1 MRCLY
6 LTQELA
12 PYFMEGG
19 LGQTARAL
27 PSALERDHA
36 ITHDLV
42 VPYYP
47 WLVAGHGLRTEC
59 VWRTPA
65 LTVGGVTGP
74 ARVERLL
81 GRPGPG
87 EVFLVRADHWYD
99 RGGIYRDER
108 YVEFPDAARRAAF
121 FGAVVGAW
129 LAACGRAYDIV
140 HANDWQSGPALA
152 HVRALRGTRTA
163 PALLANVHSAE
174 YVGELPA
181 GDLGALALPDGWDG
195 RLGAAAAYRGEQPSL
210 LLLALLAADAATTGS
225 PAYAGE
231 LLARTRGSAIGDA
244 LGALPLTGIVAGID
258 TALWQPGAPGRV
270 TAAYGPRT
278 VRAGKAANK
287 RLLQQ
292 RLGLGAD
299 PGAAVFGVCSRLV
312 REKGVDLLIEA
323 AVPLVRDG
331 LAQLVVVGQGDEDL
345 VGRLAALVRDA
356 PAAVAHVPAFDQES
370 AWLTYAGSD
379 FTVMPSRVEPCG
391 LNQLIAM
398 TYATVPVV
406 SSVGGL
412 ADTVTDLAAPGG
424 SGFVIPELTAGAL
437 RDTMARALRWLAGP
451 PDEVDAVRRRVM
463 AADWS
468 WGRSA
473 RETAALYRR
482 TTPAGDAATDV
493 VRDTVHSAA
502 LPSPH

>member
-1 MRCLY
+1 MKCLY

-27 PSALERDHA
+27 PAALERDHA
-36 ITHDLV
+36 VTHDLV

-47 WLVAGHGLRTEC
+47 WLVAGHSLRTEC
-59 VWRTPA
+59 IWQTPA

-74 ARVERLL
+74 AGVERLL

-87 EVFLVRADHWYD
+87 EVLLVRADHLYD

-108 YVEFPDAARRAAF
+108 YVEFPDAAHRAAF
-121 FGAVVGAW
+121 FGACVGAW
-129 LAACGRAYDIV
+129 LAGSGRAYDIV
-140 HANDWQSGPALA
+140 HGNDWQSGPALA
-152 HVRALRGTRTA
+152 HLRALRGTRTA

-174 YVGELPA
+174 YVGPFPA
-181 GDLGALALPDGWDG
+181 GTAGTLALPEGWDTE
-195 RLGAAAAYRGEQPSL
+195 LEAAAAFRDEQPSL

-231 LLARTRGSAIGDA
+231 LLARTAGSSIGDA
-244 LGALPLTGIVAGID
+244 LRALPLTGIVAGID
-258 TALWQPGAPGRV
+258 TALWDPGAPDRV
-270 TAAYGPRT
+270 TAAYGPGT

-287 RLLQQ
+287 QRLQHY
-292 RLGLGAD
+292 LGLGAD
-299 PGAAVFGVCSRLV
+299 PAVAVFGVCSRLV

-323 AVPLVRDG
+323 AAPLVRSG

-345 VGRLAALVRDA
+345 VDLLAALARDA
-356 PAAVAHVPAFDQES
+356 PAAVAHVPAFDQDS
-370 AWLTYAGSD
+370 AWLTYAGAD

-406 SSVGGL
+406 SAVGGL
-412 ADTVTDLAAPGG
+412 TDTVTDLAEPGG
-424 SGFVIPELTAGAL
+424 TGFVVPELTARAL
-437 RDTMARALRWLAGP
+437 RDTMTRALRWLAGP
-451 PDEVDAVRRRVM
+451 DGEVDAVRHRAM

-473 RETAALYRR
+473 RQTADLYLRAATGPR
-482 TTPAGDAATDV
+482 TT
-493 VRDTVHSAA
+493 
-502 LPSPH
+502 LPSLH